1 VATSTS
7 PGSVACDAITNIP
20 VTTGTQLDCV
30 FAHGTTQDK
39 LTVSFAGYLSS
50 NIASDTL
57 FSFKIKGVRGP
68 PSTNAMTGFNF
79 RTTSQT
85 GDLIDQ
91 SVSGSVALYAVFPA
105 QGTAANMIVTSD
117 DPSINAPSTLTMR
130 IQTINPL
137 QPESNII
144 VTIPS

>member
-1 VATSTS
+1 MATSTS
-7 PGSVACDAITNIP
+7 PGSVPCEAINNIP
-20 VTTGTQLDCV
+20 VLTGTELYCV
-30 FAHGTTQDK
+30 FSHGTTEDK
-39 LTVSFAGYLSS
+39 LTVFFAGYLSA

-91 SVSGSVALYAVFPA
+91 SVPGSVALYAVFPA
-105 QGTAANMIVTSD
+105 
-117 DPSINAPSTLTMR
+117 
-130 IQTINPL
+130 
-137 QPESNII
+137 
-144 VTIPS
+144 